1 MADGFLG
8 GVSDFA
14 GGVGDFFMGGGKYAD
29 PKNINPSYG
38 VPEADVRQAA
48 LNTLGNVGGILL
60 GAGQSMT
67 GAQRGQLLAQLGPAL
82 GGMGTDIYKSSQA
95 RLMNAQQQQAM
106 REVEETNALS
116 AEIQNLGP
124 EGFKAKYKIDPSG
137 IALKDLREALTKIK
151 ITEAT
156 MSPADRAKAEA
167 RARALSYIP
176 GQAAPA
182 AMPQAPAMVSGQPAA
197 APAAVS
203 VAAPDRGDTSAE
215 TYRRIASDPTIAA
228 ADPALAKQYADL
240 AEKLQSPGAKKTS
253 ELRAAAEFEKEQSLP
268 RVEMSLAS
276 RDAKTDVVRNTIKEA
291 IADTGYLTAGLG
303 GATLGMVPGTPAYD
317 LQEKISTIKANIG
330 FDELAA
336 MREASKTGGALGQIA
351 VQELKYLQATL
362 GSLERSQ
369 SPGELKKN
377 LQQIDTI
384 LERYQKSR
392 KEAFKKDYG
401 RYPETQ
407 TPEAAAPA
415 AQPATRVRRFNPAT
429 GKIED

>member
-48 LNTLGNVGGILL
+48 LSTLGNVGGILL

-95 RLMNAQQQQAM
+95 RLMSAQQQQAM

-151 ITEAT
+151 VTEAT

-176 GQAAPA
+176 GQAAPS
-182 AMPQAPAMVSGQPAA
+182 AMPQSPAMVGAP
-197 APAAVS
+197 PAAVS
-203 VAAPDRGDTSAE
+203 GVVPDRGDTSAE
-215 TYRRIASDPTIAA
+215 TYRRIASDPIIAA

-240 AEKLQSPGAKKTS
+240 ADKLQSPGAKKTS
-253 ELRAAAEFEKEQSLP
+253 ELRAVAEFEKEQSLP

-276 RDAKTDVVRNTIKEA
+276 RDAKTDVVRNTIKQA

-303 GATLGMVPGTPAYD
+303 GATLGMVAGTPAFD

-362 GSLERSQ
+362 GSLERAQ

-377 LQQIDTI
+377 LQQIDNI

-392 KEAFKKDYG
+392 REAFKKDYG
-401 RYPETQ
+401 RYPEAPTL
-407 TPEAAAPA
+407 EAAAPA
-415 AQPATRVRRFNPAT
+415 ATAQPATRVRRFNPAT